1 MMKSQLPFLIRLLDD
16 PSPVVQVKVGRRLR
30 EFGANI
36 HEEIARQQ
44 LVLTP
49 LQRHLLAQV
58 LKADADAVLKDI
70 WPDWLERET
79 DWDRLEDGLAALSR
93 WQLGAEHPHRLTE
106 LLDDLA
112 QEYSHVNGARD
123 AIGLSHFLF
132 QEKGLQGADAE
143 EYYDPLNSNL
153 VAVLERGRGIPIS
166 LTAIFMLVGHRLGI
180 PIYGCNFPGH
190 FLARATGN
198 SGDVWVFDCFEGG
211 RLLSRAEVATLKK
224 AAPRELSQAAP
235 ASIIIA
241 RVLRNLANAF
251 YQNGREDKTR
261 FVIEL
266 LRSLEN
272 VEHA

>member
-1 MMKSQLPFLIRLLDD
+1 MNSQLPFLIRLLDD
-16 PSPVVQVKVGRRLR
+16 PSPVVQARIGQRLR
-30 EFGANI
+30 EFGPAI
-36 HEEIARQQ
+36 HAEIARQQ

-49 LQRHLLAQV
+49 LQRDLLARV
-58 LKADADAVLKDI
+58 LRADADDVLKDV
-70 WPDWLERET
+70 WPDWLGRDT
-79 DWDRLEDGLAALSR
+79 DWDRLEGGLTALAR
-93 WQLGAEHPHRLTE
+93 WQLGAQHPQLGE

-132 QEKGLQGADAE
+132 QEKGLRGAVAE

-153 VAVLERGRGIPIS
+153 VAVLELGRGIPIS
-166 LTAIFMLVGHRLGI
+166 LTAIFMLAGHRLGI

-190 FLARATGN
+190 FLARAAG
-198 SGDVWVFDCFEGG
+198 SAGDDWVFDCFEGG

-224 AAPRELSQAAP
+224 AAPRELSQPAP
-235 ASIIIA
+235 APVMIA

-261 FVIEL
+261 FVIGL
-266 LRSLEN
+266 LRELED
-272 VEHA
+272 VEHT